1 MAALLL
7 QLPVNLLAEIAILAT
22 FEGPPSLFT
31 HGLDQLG
38 YVVSESRAGAGRQ
51 AQTERMVRTLEIVD
65 VEPVVGDRAIG
76 CPALGV
82 RPGGGRPASARR
94 SGDEKIE
101 PRRFHLQAELQ
112 RRDSALLPDR
122 AVLRLQSLG
131 RLEWQF
137 RRVAEPSQPLGRH
150 AQFFP
155 AVASIRLPRGPF
167 HIRLS
172 DPPASEIPHPK
183 A

>member
-7 QLPVNLLAEIAILAT
+7 QLPVNLLAEIAILAA

-38 YVVSESRAGAGRQ
+38 HVVTESRAGAGRQ
-51 AQTERMVRTLEIVD
+51 AQTERMVRALEIVD
-65 VEPVVGDRAIG
+65 VDPVVGDWALGRL
-76 CPALGV
+76 ALGV
-82 RPGGGRPASARR
+82 RSGGSRPTSARR

-131 RLEWQF
+131 RLERQF
-137 RRVAEPSQPLGRH
+137 RRVAVPSQPLGRH
-150 AQFFP
+150 AQIFP
-155 AVASIRLPRGPF
+155 AVASFRWPCGPP
-167 HIRLS
+167 HSLS
-172 DPPASEIPHPK
+172 NRPASECPHPK